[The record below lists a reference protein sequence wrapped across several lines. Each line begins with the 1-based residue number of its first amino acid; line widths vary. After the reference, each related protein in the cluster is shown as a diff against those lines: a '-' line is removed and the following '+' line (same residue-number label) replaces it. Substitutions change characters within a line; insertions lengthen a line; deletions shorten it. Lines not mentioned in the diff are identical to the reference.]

1 MNVRPVIYWVRRFA
15 EFGFYPDLV
24 LDASFLSPQAFVVR
38 RGTPVPDDV
47 LVLFAETV
55 TNRIHRISLITR
67 QERMADLQAE
77 QRSLQDRIAL
87 LEQVDPDRVE
97 SLAEAERRIEMLYD
111 WATAVGDMLVSRM
124 GSPEIPGG
132 DVPVPAL
139 DSVQ

>member
-55 TNRIHRISLITR
+55 TNRIHRISLMAR
-67 QERMADLQAE
+67 QENIMDLLNL
-77 QRSLQDRIAL
+77 RICDRIGTGRPKEQPFRFRKYKAMVDEAL
-87 LEQVDPDRVE
+87 RF
-97 SLAEAERRIEMLYD
+97 
-111 WATAVGDMLVSRM
+111 
-124 GSPEIPGG
+124 
-132 DVPVPAL
+132 PV
-139 DSVQ
+139 